1 MCHLSLMFSLFVFHL
16 EGSSDEVFKENENT
30 VSAPP
35 IVIIRTTPLKGKGGQ
50 RAQSATVGSSANDA
64 GTIDE

>member
-1 MCHLSLMFSLFVFHL
+1 MFSLFVFHL

-35 IVIIRTTPLKGKGGQ
+35 IVIIRTPLKGKGGQ